1 MKKDFLRRIKALR
14 GIRKLTVQPITISLS
29 AFRASCTSFATS
41 LFVEAL
47 P

>member
-1 MKKDFLRRIKALR
+1 MKKDFLRRITALR
-14 GIRKLTVQPITISLS
+14 ATRKHTVQITISLS
-29 AFRASCTSFATS
+29 AFRAPCTSFATS